1 MGSAQTPQP
10 QWRGEEGRTPRDGV
24 GGRRRR
30 PGGLSPPAA
39 FSRAHPS
46 VNNTISTWPQ
56 AGVVFIIYESPGQE
70 GSSSLYRVCTH
81 LGCLRGALR
90 GCASPRIAHAPLPP
104 PGTRDYGYLRTQGA
118 GGTEP
123 PQFPQVIRNS
133 SHVDANI
140 SSPWPKF
147 LRGGGNAGQD
157 GRRRVTHGQTRT
169 SPKSGALFPSQL
181 FISRDKKSEL
191 LLRRDLP
198 RRGCAADTGGWI
210 QSIPGSHPPAH
221 TTPPPPAASCVTSI
235 TLDC

>member
-1 MGSAQTPQP
+1 MSLQDRRGAPVYIVFAHISAACAVLC
-10 QWRGEEGRTPRDGV
+10 GAAH
-24 GGRRRR
+24 
-30 PGGLSPPAA
+30 PPATPG
-39 FSRAHPS
+39 HPRLG
-46 VNNTISTWPQ
+46 VPLH
-56 AGVVFIIYESPGQE
+56 AGSG
-70 GSSSLYRVCTH
+70 R
-81 LGCLRGALR
+81 
-90 GCASPRIAHAPLPP
+90 
-104 PGTRDYGYLRTQGA
+104 
-118 GGTEP
+118 GTETP
-123 PQFPQVIRNS
+123 FPQVIRNS
-133 SHVDANI
+133 SHVDASI

-147 LRGGGNAGQD
+147 LRGRGNAGQD
-157 GRRRVTHGQTRT
+157 GQRRVTHGQTRT